1 MSKRKFKLPGIQDL
15 SKEQEDARALPNDGQ
30 FLIIGGPG
38 TGKSVLALLR
48 ARRYNQ
54 RKSGN
59 YRFLVFNNLLK
70 QASSQLFENKLESR
84 QWQGWFGELYSRL
97 VKEEVPRSPAEPGG
111 TYKDID
117 WEKVLQKIND
127 LDPQQQEEFPY
138 LIIDEGQDMPP
149 QFYRALASLGVR
161 NFYVVAD
168 QNQQIKPDRNSTRH
182 EIQDELD
189 IGSREVIE
197 LQENYRNKY
206 PIARFARE
214 FYTRD
219 PASPPP
225 DLPASKPSVERPVLF
240 EYSANQFPKV
250 IERILVR
257 ADQHPERLIAVITP
271 NNKIREKY
279 VTALR
284 STEIELDS
292 GRPQIETYPN
302 SDKSEISFG
311 DGGIVVINA
320 QSCKGLEFDTV
331 FIADINEFP
340 YWHDIA
346 DQQKRL
352 FYVMVARAI
361 DRVILLKEKGK
372 KCNIDAIIPTNPE
385 ILDRK

>member
-38 TGKSVLALLR
+38 TGKSVLALMR

-54 RKSGN
+54 QKFGN

-70 QASSQLFENKLESR
+70 QASTQLFESKLESR

-97 VKEEVPRSPAEPGG
+97 VKEEVPRNPPEPGS
-111 TYKDID
+111 TFKDID
-117 WEKVLQKIND
+117 WGKVLQRIND
-127 LDPQQQEEFPY
+127 LDSQQQEESPY

-168 QNQQIKPDRNSTRH
+168 QNQQIKPDKNSTRH
-182 EIQDELD
+182 EIQDELG
-189 IGSREVIE
+189 ISSGEVIE

-206 PIARFARE
+206 PIARLARE

-225 DLPASKPSVERPVLF
+225 VLPTSKPSVERPVLF
-240 EYSANQFPKV
+240 GYSANQFPKI

-271 NNKIREKY
+271 NNIIRDKY

-284 STEIELDS
+284 STETELDN

-340 YWHDIA
+340 YWPDIA

-372 KCNIDAIIPTNPE
+372 NCKIDAIIPTNPE